1 MKLKKIIDHKDIT
14 TQKCDKLTAEK
25 FAASL
30 AQANLASNIVA
41 LVKMIDFDD

>member
-30 AQANLASNIVA
+30 GTSQFSKQHCCFSKN
-41 LVKMIDFDD
+41 DRF